1 MDYVQG
7 NITKPPTSALVAAKT
22 KYKKGEVKAKKIT
35 RDSINKHL
43 VAYISDLNTSKEMYD
58 RLFGMFKIS
67 NANQVLFLKNKLKDI
82 KKGRG
87 EDIQS

>member
-1 MDYVQG
+1 MCKERFL
-7 NITKPPTSALVAAKT
+7 NLLFATKK
-22 KYKKGEVKAKKIT
+22 KYRKGEVNAKKIIK
-35 RDSINKHL
+35 DSISKNL

-58 RLFGMFKIS
+58 KLVGVFKAS
-67 NANQVLFLKNKLKDI
+67 NANQVLFLKKKLKEI